1 MWLISKQIVLIAVGG
16 NHENYTEKVSKLL
29 EKSEIRATYDTRNE
43 TVGKKIRDAEQM
55 KIPFMGIIGDK
66 EIENEIISVRAHGGK
81 IIGEM
86 KINELVD
93 YIKKEEK
100 KSYN

>member
-1 MWLISKQIVLIAVGG
+1 MVLTT
-16 NHENYTEKVSKLL
+16 H
-29 EKSEIRATYDTRNE
+29 EIRATYDIRNE

-66 EIENEIISVRAHGGK
+66 EIENDIISLRAHGGK

-86 KINELVD
+86 KINELDD

-100 KSYN
+100 ESYN